1 MRNREVCSA
10 DNTPVDPTNIIPSQ
24 IKTGSQYLRK
34 LEKFIAV
41 TEGVSPVIVKS
52 AAGTVAATVL
62 EIAA

>member
-1 MRNREVCSA
+1 M
-10 DNTPVDPTNIIPSQ
+10 PVDPTNMIPSQ